1 MPQINDNTAIWD
13 EQIEKFLTKQMT
25 PDEERRFL
33 EQVSADR
40 EMKEYV
46 AAATLLISKVRQQ
59 GRDDDAAFQRAAR
72 KATKREIYA
81 ATGRR
86 QPVSMVVRL
95 SPIIAVAACACMFF
109 GNSYLLKT
117 DAIEFAESAGITAL
131 DMPRGDNVPDIS
143 ALVAKVDEGTDLAN
157 TIAELNGIF
166 SSLPEK
172 DSAEYRTVGWYLALA
187 YIKQGDNEAAR
198 DVLQQVIKV
207 CPDFAPAWQ
216 LRDRL
221 SRTFFWQ

>member
-13 EQIEKFLTKQMT
+13 EQIERFLTKQMT
-25 PDEERRFL
+25 ADEERRFL
-33 EQVSADR
+33 EQVNADR
-40 EMKEYV
+40 EMKDYV
-46 AAATLLISKVRQQ
+46 AAATLVIKKVREQ
-59 GRDDDAAFQRAAR
+59 GRQMDADFGQAAR
-72 KATKREIYA
+72 KATKRDVYA
-81 ATGRR
+81 AMGRK

-95 SPIIAVAACACMFF
+95 SPLIAVAACACMFF

-131 DMPRGDNVPDIS
+131 NMPRGEDVPDIS
-143 ALVAKVDEGTDLAN
+143 ALAAKVEDGRDLQTA
-157 TIAELNGIF
+157 IDELNGIF
-166 SSLPEK
+166 VSLPET

-198 DVLQQVIKV
+198 DVLRQVIKV